1 MNTIQLGDSRELLKQ
16 LEDQTVNVAYFDPPF
31 NSSRNYRLTSNKA
44 SIGFDDIYA
53 SDDEYIALI
62 DPMVKEISRVL
73 TKDGSM
79 FFHISADQMLI
90 PHMVLSKYFST
101 IQPIFWLRSRS
112 KNNTKTKLGACTDVI
127 YWCSNI
133 DKPKFNMVY
142 QPLDEYYAKNSYKNQ
157 DKRGNYALG
166 HITYTKTQAP
176 DRVKDSQKPTA
187 EQRYYT
193 LEHNGITYNPTYGWR
208 MSKQDLENLIKD
220 DRIHFPSK
228 AGAKPYK
235 KIYAHES
242 SGKPCTDFWDDLH
255 SIAQG
260 SEERLYPTQKPE
272 ALLERIINMTSDEGD
287 VILDPVAGSG
297 TTGAVAARL
306 NRNYILF
313 DINPDS
319 IEICKKRLDKE

>member
-1 MNTIQLGDSRELLKQ
+1 MNTIELGDSRELMKQ
-16 LEDQTVNVAYFDPPF
+16 LDDKSVNVVYFDPPF
-31 NSSRNYRLTSNKA
+31 NTNKIYRLTTDVESV
-44 SIGFDDIYA
+44 GFDDIYD
-53 SDDEYIALI
+53 SNEEYVSLI
-62 DPMVKEISRVL
+62 EPMVKEAQRVL

-90 PHMVLSKYFST
+90 PHMVLSKYFRR

-112 KNNTKTKLGACTDVI
+112 KNNTKSKLGSCTDVI
-127 YWCSNI
+127 YWCSNV

-142 QPLDEYYAKNSYKNQ
+142 QPLDAYYAANSYKNK
-157 DKRGNYALG
+157 DSRGNYALG

-176 DRVKDSQKPTA
+176 DKTKDSNKPEA
-187 EQRYYT
+187 DRRYYKF
-193 LEHNGITYNPTYGWR
+193 EHNNVEYEPEYGWR
-208 MSKQDLENLIKD
+208 LSKGDLEDMVKQ

-228 AGAKPYK
+228 EGAKPYK

-242 SGKPCTDFWDDLH
+242 KGKPCTDFWDDLH

-260 SEERLYPTQKPE
+260 SEERVYPTQKPE
-272 ALLERIINMTSDEGD
+272 ALLERIINMTSEEGD

-297 TTGAVAARL
+297 TTGVVAARL

-319 IEICKKRLDKE
+319 IEICKKRLDK